1 MPTHRSPLDAG
12 RSALEVFIGEWT
24 EQVLLPDIPP
34 GRVSFEWALDG
45 QFLIQRSE
53 IPQPEFPDSIA
64 LVAYDGDAETY
75 TQHYFDSR
83 GVVRIYKMSL
93 RDGVWTLLRDE
104 PDFTPLEFMQR
115 FEGTFSDDSNSIDA
129 RWEASRDGGATWDL
143 DFTLTYTRDS

>member
-1 MPTHRSPLDAG
+1 MPTHRSPRDAG
-12 RSALEVFIGEWT
+12 RSALDVFIGEWT
-24 EQVLLPDIPP
+24 EQVLRPDIPP
-34 GRVSFEWALDG
+34 GRVSFEWALEG

-83 GVVRIYKMSL
+83 GVARIYKMGL

-104 PDFTPLEFMQR
+104 PTSP
-115 FEGTFSDDSNSIDA
+115 
-129 RWEASRDGGATWDL
+129 RWSSCSASRARSPTTATASTHDGKPLVTGGPPGNST
-143 DFTLTYTRDS
+143 SP